1 MHRLPSSQK
10 VIKVFT
16 NFSLKHFNTFHV
28 EAFADKFL
36 QFDSRVELQKWLKSE
51 KTLEKNE
58 FLVMGGGSNLLFTSD
73 FHGTII
79 HPMITG
85 IELIG
90 EEGDDVLVRLGAGEQ
105 WDHCVAWAVENGL
118 GGIENLSLIPGMAGA
133 APVQNIGA
141 YGVELKDV
149 MVWAEGL
156 WLKDGASFRLYNHE
170 CSFDYRY
177 SIFKGPLK
185 NQTVITSV
193 VVRLQK
199 KPVFQLEYGTV
210 SLAVEERGGVSLK
223 NIRDA
228 VVEIRASKLPD
239 PDKLGN
245 AGSFF
250 KNPVIDAQ
258 EYRELLKKFPK
269 MPGYPLP
276 HGERMKV
283 PAGWLIEQGGWKGSV
298 RGRAGVHVSQ
308 ALVLVNHG
316 GATGSEILALAQAI
330 ESDVCK
336 KFGIQLE
343 REVNVY

>member
-1 MHRLPSSQK
+1 MHH
-10 VIKVFT
+10 VT
-16 NFSLKHFNTFHV
+16 HFSLKNFNTFHI
-28 EAFADKFL
+28 EAFAD
-36 QFDSRVELQKWLKSE
+36 QFFRFNSAMELQKWLKSE
-51 KTLEKNE
+51 ESQEQHE
-58 FLVMGGGSNLLFTSD
+58 FLVMGGGSNLLFTGD
-73 FHGTII
+73 FYGTIL
-79 HPMITG
+79 HPAITG
-85 IELIG
+85 IEIIG
-90 EEGDDVLVRLGAGEQ
+90 EEGDEVLVRLGAGEE

-149 MVWAEGL
+149 FEYAEGL
-156 WLKDGASFRLYNHE
+156 FLADGGFFRLYNHE
-170 CSFDYRY
+170 CNFDYRY

-185 NQTVITSV
+185 YQTVITSV
-193 VVRLQK
+193 VLRLQK
-199 KPVFQLEYGTV
+199 KPAFQLGYGTV

-250 KNPVIDAQ
+250 KNPVIHVQ
-258 EYRELLKKFPK
+258 EHRALLQKWPQI
-269 MPGYPLP
+269 PGYPLP
-276 HGERMKV
+276 DGERIKV
-283 PAGWLIEQGGWKGSV
+283 PAGWLIEQGGWKGLV
-298 RGRAGVHVSQ
+298 RGRAGVHHNQ

-316 GATGSEILALAQAI
+316 GATGSEVLALAQAI
-330 ESDVCK
+330 ESDVWQ
-336 KFGIQLE
+336 KFGIRLE